1 MIYFSILYLV
11 LGFLKIYKVH
21 CSHFSQLTCFIN
33 INSPDHRDK
42 LEEQSRELERLR
54 KQLSAKEEVE
64 RRQIDAV
71 CQLNATNQRLE
82 QAMKDVGAENAELEG
97 KMSVL
102 KDALESAYK

>member
-1 MIYFSILYLV
+1 MS
-11 LGFLKIYKVH
+11 FLL
-21 CSHFSQLTCFIN
+21 FFFF
-33 INSPDHRDK
+33 RDK

-71 CQLNATNQRLE
+71 CQLNTNNQRLE
-82 QAMKDVGAENAELEG
+82 QLIKDTNAENAELEG

-102 KDALESAYK
+102 KTALDTAYK